1 MLPPPPLLGGKV
13 GRDLMERFFLPDFD
27 GLLLGASMVH
37 VWPGSAWLGQSRGAP
52 FFVRV
57 LIFGGSI
64 FGGQKVQYK
73 LQTLTQARELL
84 ISFNQ
89 SRHEN
94 YTINPNV
101 GAGPAS
107 VANRWWRSMGTIT
120 GSDLKELFVWAIVR
134 CGLGQGQNRDRW
146 CVEMHGATCS
156 ILSLGRIIGGS
167 GSF

>member
-1 MLPPPPLLGGKV
+1 MLPPPPLLEEIPWSV
-13 GRDLMERFFLPDFD
+13 SSCRILMDYFW
-27 GLLLGASMVH
+27 GLRWSMS
-37 VWPGSAWLGQSRGAP
+37 GSPHAWLGQSRGAP

-146 CVEMHGATCS
+146 FVEMHGATCS